1 MGEEALPDKNNI
13 YVNVFKGFPIVCL
26 LFKWDNTWSF
36 PFKRTSFFSNFGY
49 LYSLNTRLLLFFQF
63 LSADESHQPPSLAST
78 LPFPGEDLGEGRGD
92 TKRLG
97 WEDRAWMG

>member
-1 MGEEALPDKNNI
+1 MFSK
-13 YVNVFKGFPIVCL
+13 VFL
-26 LFKWDNTWSF
+26 LFVCFLNGIILKSF